1 MEEVPASKW
10 FCPRAPNKPRFLGSH
25 CRISPRF
32 SSMAIHIWLGI
43 WKNIIKLLPMGLMFA
58 PGLMVLCLGTK
69 VFIHGGF
76 PTCSS
81 IMLSNLGGPHPT
93 RKNVGIYNH
102 PICNYMQLCVV
113 CNYFCN
119 YLPTSPKFWSIC
131 DHTMIMQ
138 LLSSSSSYVNAPEII
153 FIHE

>member
-1 MEEVPASKW
+1 MPPMEEVPASKW
-10 FCPRAPNKPRFLGSH
+10 FCPCAPNKPRFLGSH
-25 CRISPRF
+25 CRTSPRF

-43 WKNIIKLLPMGLMFA
+43 WKNITKLLPMGLMFA

-102 PICNYMQLCVV
+102 PICNYMHLCVV
-113 CNYFCN
+113 CNYFATTYQLHQILE
-119 YLPTSPKFWSIC
+119 YLRPYYDYATTIFFI
-131 DHTMIMQ
+131 
-138 LLSSSSSYVNAPEII
+138 LLCECS
-153 FIHE
+153 